1 MDRGAKDVLC
11 GLLIVLSLWC
21 YERYVRG
28 PSRKNYAVVLL
39 IFGLACLAKPM
50 AVIIPVLMIMLDY
63 WPLKRVAVKEKLPF
77 FAITAVLAWVTFIG
91 QKAAGALDM
100 AGPLAWTI
108 RLGNAIYSLGRYVR
122 IPLFNKSDNRLSIP
136 KPGPAG
142 ISHGDAPDT
151 DLRHLPSGNAQRP
164 WLLTGWGWF
173 VFGLVPTAGLI
184 QAGVQARADR
194 FTYIPQIGLL
204 IMVVWTGAEVV
215 PKRFVPAVLTTAV
228 VVLTAMSWVHTST
241 WRDSEA
247 VFGHAIAHTSDNW
260 LAELKYGTALA
271 GKGANAGAKPHL
283 LRAAQLNPADPH
295 SRYLLGRAAAAEK
308 QYLEAAAYFEESIYR
323 KPDYADAYFS
333 QASMLL
339 ASGRGAE
346 ALPNL

>member
-1 MDRGAKDVLC
+1 M
-11 GLLIVLSLWC
+11 
-21 YERYVRG
+21 
-28 PSRKNYAVVLL
+28 
-39 IFGLACLAKPM
+39 
-50 AVIIPVLMIMLDY
+50 
-63 WPLKRVAVKEKLPF
+63 
-77 FAITAVLAWVTFIG
+77 LAWVTFIG

-108 RLGNAIYSLGRYVR
+108 RLGNAIYSLGRYVTDSF
-122 IPLFNKSDNRLSIP
+122 IPINLAIVYPYRNPVPLVFPMAMLLILIS
-136 KPGPAG
+136 G
-142 ISHGDAPDT
+142 IAVWQ
-151 DLRHLPSGNAQRP
+151 RARRP

-173 VFGLVPTAGLI
+173 VLGLVPTAGLI

-204 IMVVWTGAEVV
+204 IMIVWTGAEVI

-228 VVLTAMSWVHTST
+228 VVLTAVSWVQTST
-241 WRDSEA
+241 WRNSEA

-271 GKGANAGAKPHL
+271 GRGANAGAKPHL

-308 QYLEAAAYFEESIYR
+308 QYLQAAAYFEESIYR

-346 ALPNL
+346 ALPIFEKAVQLKLAPEWKASALNAIGTIEARRGNLKQAEKHFREALAILPNSVEARRNLAIAQEQMRRTMGENF